1 MHGFELQ
8 DIKKDKISA
17 GQLDDMK
24 KLASSFDALFSK
36 RAILYKTMKLKEK
49 VISEKEIRNLILQ
62 EYTFLK
68 RPVIIYEEQIFIG
81 NSPKEINKLL
91 DIIS

>member
-49 VISEKEIRNLILQ
+49 ILSEKEIRNLILQ

-81 NSPKEINKLL
+81 NSPKEIIKLL